1 MYIYIYIYI
10 YIFSYTLNCWLRNLI
25 TGFTLINCLFGSAK
39 LTKNAHLDK
48 NKYSSYGIGF
58 DTRSEFSFID
68 RGFVKNVIIFGA
80 DMNSSVH
87 IGNRGKDIL
96 ILGEGSTQGLDNTTL
111 TSEAK
116 YPINFTQ
123 SGKRFVLNL
132 PYNGSNSSLFVNAT
146 EVYQFKAKNSLI
158 MKKTGLK
165 GVVKFFVGFNPI
177 ITNDIFYIHKN
188 LMKRT

>member
-1 MYIYIYIYI
+1 MYIYIYI
-10 YIFSYTLNCWLRNLI
+10 YIFSYTLYCWLRNLI

-87 IGNRGKDIL
+87 IVNRGKDIL
-96 ILGEGSTQGLDNTTL
+96 IFGEGSTQGLDNTTL

-132 PYNGSNSSLFVNAT
+132 LYNGNNSYLFINAT
-146 EVYQFKAKNSLI
+146 KN
-158 MKKTGLK
+158 
-165 GVVKFFVGFNPI
+165 
-177 ITNDIFYIHKN
+177 ITIQSER
-188 LMKRT
+188 L